1 MLTPVEVEE
10 LYPLD
15 NILVFKNGL
24 MVSRRERY
32 PIKRKYSPRK
42 GIYEMSKKSKLRLS
56 HIINNSEVKFV
67 SMLTLTWGDFMP
79 PVNGKE
85 LKRQLN
91 IFLKK
96 FRQHYKT
103 PEYLWFL
110 EFQRKGKP
118 HIHLLTTIEPTPQDI
133 KWFAPIW
140 ANITTKDAW
149 LRLTEGKVQDYKV
162 TKELDVSTLLDE
174 YEKSIKFNSHPK
186 VWEKFRKKD
195 GAFRYV
201 LKYATKS
208 EQKLVPVEY
217 ANVGRFW
224 GVSEN
229 VLPFPIGAVI
239 LGQEMSEAEVR
250 EMMSAHRTGQL
261 PLIPRYIF
269 QKNAVEFFSQHG
281 LTMTEILAENKEKF
295 VNNLYDISYNES
307 IDTSVSNVVATRRN
321 EENLSEEREV
331 S

>member
-1 MLTPVEVEE
+1 MGQNLTPKEVEE

-24 MVSRRERY
+24 MVSRREKY
-32 PIKRKYSPRK
+32 PYKREYQKRK

-56 HIINNSEVKFV
+56 HIINNSEIKFV

-79 PVNGKE
+79 PVNGSE

-110 EFQRKGKP
+110 EFQAKGKP
-118 HIHLLTTIEPTPQDI
+118 HIHLLTTIEPGLNDL
-133 KWFAPIW
+133 KWFAPLW
-140 ANITTKDAW
+140 SKITTKDAW
-149 LRLTEGKVQDYKV
+149 LRLEQDKVKDYKIV
-162 TKELDVSTLLDE
+162 KPLSVEVLLDE
-174 YEKSIKFNSHPK
+174 YEKSMRFNSHPK

-208 EQKLVPVEY
+208 EQKLVPVQY
-217 ANVGRFW
+217 SNVGRFW
-224 GVSEN
+224 GVSDN
-229 VLPFPIGAVI
+229 VLPFPIGAVV

-250 EMMSAHRTGQL
+250 EMLSAHRTGQL

-269 QKNAVEFFSQHG
+269 QKDAVEYFSQYG
-281 LTMTEILAENKEKF
+281 LTMSEILGENREEF
-295 VNNLYDISYNES
+295 VNRIEKK
-307 IDTSVSNVVATRRN
+307 
-321 EENLSEEREV
+321 
-331 S
+331 